1 MGRFPNITTVNL
13 SEKGELKQRLGL
25 FDATAI
31 NVGAIIG
38 GGIFVV
44 TGIVAGLAGSALVL
58 SMVLAAVASLFTAL
72 SYAELTAW
80 LPEEGS
86 VYEYGY
92 RLISPAVGFLG
103 GWMWMLS
110 NIFSGAAV
118 ALGFGYYLTALVP
131 VLNPNIV
138 AAVVCV
144 AFTALNYLGIQHSAK
159 LNNVLVVLKLLILG
173 FFVAFGLLYVKVG
186 NFQPFTPLSSG
197 VLYGAFYIFFAYGGF
212 ARVAVVAEE
221 IKDAKR
227 VVPKAIVLSLIIST
241 IFYIAVGSVAVG
253 LVGATSLSGSGHPL
267 ALAMGATG
275 SGVAILLVSLGGII
289 STASVLLTS
298 ILGVSRLGF
307 AMSRRGD
314 LPRVLS
320 RLHPRFGTPS
330 AAVVASGALM
340 TALALFID
348 LSNVI
353 AISTFAMLLYYG
365 VGNVAA
371 MRLPAENR
379 RYPAYIPML
388 GTVSC
393 LVFLVFALFLSPQ
406 AWVAGLVG
414 LGVGAAYFIAL
425 KRCKKGKQV

>member
-1 MGRFPNITTVNL
+1 L

-44 TGIVAGLAGSALVL
+44 TGIVAGLAGSALIV
-58 SMVLAAVASLFTAL
+58 SMLLAAVTSIFTAL
-72 SYAELTAW
+72 SYAELTSW
-80 LPEEGS
+80 LPQEGS

-92 RLISPAVGFLG
+92 RLVSPAAGFLG

-131 VLNPNIV
+131 ALNPNIV

-159 LNNVLVVLKLLILG
+159 LNNILVVAKLLILG
-173 FFVAFGLLYVKVG
+173 FFVAFGLLYVKAG

-227 VVPKAIVLSLIIST
+227 VVPRAIVLSLIIST
-241 IFYIAVGSVAVG
+241 LFYIAVGLVAVG
-253 LVGATSLSGSGHPL
+253 LVGASVLAGSGHPL
-267 ALAMGATG
+267 ALAMSVTG
-275 SGVAILLVSLGGII
+275 NDAAVLLVSLGGII

-314 LPRVLS
+314 LPQSLS
-320 RLHPRFGTPS
+320 HLHPRYGTPS
-330 AAVVASGALM
+330 ISVIGAGAIM
-340 TALALFID
+340 TGLALFID
-348 LSNVI
+348 LSNVV
-353 AISTFAMLLYYG
+353 AVSTFAMLFYYG
-365 VGNVAA
+365 VGNLSA
-371 MRLPAENR
+371 MKLPKEDR
-379 RYPAYIPML
+379 RYPIYVSAL
-388 GTVSC
+388 GLLSC
-393 LVFLVFALFLSPQ
+393 FVFLVFALFLSPQ

-414 LGVGAAYFIAL
+414 LGVGAAYFLAL
-425 KRCKKGKQV
+425 KRRKKRKQA